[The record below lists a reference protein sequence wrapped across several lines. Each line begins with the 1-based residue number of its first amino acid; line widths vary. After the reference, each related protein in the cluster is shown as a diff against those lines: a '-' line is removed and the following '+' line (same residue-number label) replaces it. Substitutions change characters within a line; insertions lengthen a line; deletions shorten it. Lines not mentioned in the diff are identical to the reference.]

1 MKHFGRFV
9 GVGIASAM
17 ALAAPVPALAHAEL
31 VRSNPAANATVAT
44 GPTSITLT
52 FDERLVPAFSKFELV
67 MPEHAGMKV
76 PVATTVSR
84 DGKRIVGTLERR
96 LSSGA
101 YTIIWTVAGS
111 DGHKR
116 TGEVAFRVR

>member
-1 MKHFGRFV
+1 MNRFLSLLAL
-9 GVGIASAM
+9 GGAATLGLAS
-17 ALAAPVPALAHAEL
+17 PGFAHAKL
-31 VRSNPAANATVAT
+31 VSSNPVANATVST
-44 GPTSITLT
+44 GLKSITLV
-52 FDERLVPAFSKFELV
+52 FNERLVPTFSNLELV

-84 DGKRIVGTLERR
+84 DGKRIIGTLKSR

-101 YTIIWTVAGS
+101 YKVVWTAAGS

>member
-1 MKHFGRFV
+1 MIRFLSLLALGGAATLV
-9 GVGIASAM
+9 LAS
-17 ALAAPVPALAHAEL
+17 PAFAHAEL
-31 VRSNPAANATVAT
+31 VRSSPAANATVAT
-44 GPTSITLT
+44 GPKSITLT
-52 FDERLVPAFSKFELV
+52 FNERLVPAFSKFELV

-84 DGKRIVGTLERR
+84 DGKRIVGTLDKR

-101 YTIIWTVAGS
+101 YKVVWTVAGS

-116 TGEVAFRVR
+116 NGEIAFRVR

>member
-1 MKHFGRFV
+1 MIRFL
-9 GVGIASAM
+9 SLL
-17 ALAAPVPALAHAEL
+17 ALGGAATLGFATPVLAHAQL
-31 VRSNPAANATVAT
+31 VRSDPAANAAVAA
-44 GPTSITLT
+44 GPKSITLT

-84 DGKRIVGTLERR
+84 DGKRIVGTVDSR

-101 YTIIWTVAGS
+101 YKVVWTVVGS